1 MSFNFWDSIL
11 TLIIALLAFAVA
23 IWQARRT
30 AKLTLKAH
38 QIQVIADAFR
48 EIRSP
53 EFLAHYKRVLSF
65 PGSERLPGGFESL
78 SRRRKESTYAVCY
91 FFEHLGVLVTRQL
104 VSRDVLIT
112 TMRTLIVRS
121 WDALAPAIEEEL
133 KFRRRTYRREAGPDF
148 LPHFRQLAKMAREYQ
163 GG

>member
-65 PGSERLPGGFESL
+65 PGSETPG
-78 SRRRKESTYAVCY
+78 RIR
-91 FFEHLGVLVTRQL
+91 
-104 VSRDVLIT
+104 IT
-112 TMRTLIVRS
+112 
-121 WDALAPAIEEEL
+121 AEAP
-133 KFRRRTYRREAGPDF
+133 
-148 LPHFRQLAKMAREYQ
+148 QREYLRCMLFLRAPRSHSY
-163 GG
+163 